1 MQTEGG
7 DKIIRTMK
15 KVCEEQENGEKY
27 FDILKEIYNHIF
39 EHKNEPS
46 DSRVQ
51 SIRDIIDSKWEGS
64 E

>member
-1 MQTEGG
+1 MQIEGG
-7 DKIIRTMK
+7 DKIVETMK
-15 KVCEEQENGEKY
+15 KVCSEQKDGEEHLE
-27 FDILKEIYNHIF
+27 ILKKIYNHIF
-39 EHKNEPS
+39 EHENEPS